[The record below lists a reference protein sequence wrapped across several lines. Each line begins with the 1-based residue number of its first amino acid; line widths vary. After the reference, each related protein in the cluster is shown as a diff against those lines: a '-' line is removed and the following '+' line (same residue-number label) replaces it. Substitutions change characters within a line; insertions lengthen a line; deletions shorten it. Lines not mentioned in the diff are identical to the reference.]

1 LNFLETMIRITKFS
15 IFTILICIFILH
27 ISFGFGPESSG
38 EKPEKSS
45 QIVLTITGI
54 RGTEGHIGIGAFTS
68 SEGFDDEVTDKFFK
82 FSKSNV
88 IKGNLVVSFEIE
100 PDLYGFSLLDD
111 ENGNYQMDY
120 NLFGIPKEGFGFSN
134 YYHEGFSKP
143 KFDKF
148 KMNLKPNSIEE
159 ISIKIRYLY

>member
-1 LNFLETMIRITKFS
+1 MKRITEFLTL
-15 IFTILICIFILH
+15 TILICTFMLH
-27 ISFGFGPESSG
+27 CSLGFKSITYG
-38 EKPEKSS
+38 EKSEDFS

-68 SEGFDDEVTDKFFK
+68 SKEFDDEVTDKFFK
-82 FSKSNV
+82 FSKTNAV
-88 IKGNLVVSFEIE
+88 DGNLVVTFEIE
-100 PDLYGFSLLDD
+100 PDQYGFSLLDD

-120 NLFGIPKEGFGFSN
+120 NFFGFPKEGFGFSN

-148 KMNLKPNSIEE
+148 KMDLKPNTVEE
-159 ISIKIRYLY
+159 IEIKIRYLY